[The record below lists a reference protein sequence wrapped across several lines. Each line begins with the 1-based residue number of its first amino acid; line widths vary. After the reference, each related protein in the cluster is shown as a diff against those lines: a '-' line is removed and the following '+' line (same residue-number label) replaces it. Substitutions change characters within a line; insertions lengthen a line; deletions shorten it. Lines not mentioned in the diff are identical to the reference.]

1 MHTSPVFGA
10 RLAINIL
17 STLAYLMTLSQLF
30 DKYMT
35 SSQVWHTLTAMPQYA
50 QLYKLRLSLGYSYS
64 IEKKNG
70 WETGCKF
77 RINCP
82 TFWTENEYILIIN
95 VEKVYAKFIP
105 THLGIKLTE

>member
-50 QLYKLRLSLGYSYS
+50 QLNKLRSSIGYSYS
-64 IEKKNG
+64 IEKKMA
-70 WETGCKF
+70 
-77 RINCP
+77 
-82 TFWTENEYILIIN
+82 
-95 VEKVYAKFIP
+95 EKQSANLESTVQLFELKMN
-105 THLGIKLTE
+105 TS

>member
-10 RLAINIL
+10 RLAINIV

-64 IEKKNG
+64 IEKKMA
-70 WETGCKF
+70 
-77 RINCP
+77 
-82 TFWTENEYILIIN
+82 
-95 VEKVYAKFIP
+95 EKQGANLESTVQLFELKMN
-105 THLGIKLTE
+105 TS

>member
-1 MHTSPVFGA
+1 MHTSSVFGA

-50 QLYKLRLSLGYSYS
+50 QLNKLRSSIGYSYS
-64 IEKKNG
+64 IEKKMA
-70 WETGCKF
+70 
-77 RINCP
+77 
-82 TFWTENEYILIIN
+82 
-95 VEKVYAKFIP
+95 EKQGANLESTVQLFELKMN
-105 THLGIKLTE
+105 TS

>member
-10 RLAINIL
+10 RLAINIV

-50 QLYKLRLSLGYSYS
+50 QLYKLRPSVGYSYS
-64 IEKKNG
+64 IEKKMA
-70 WETGCKF
+70 
-77 RINCP
+77 
-82 TFWTENEYILIIN
+82 
-95 VEKVYAKFIP
+95 EKQGANLESTVQLFELKMN
-105 THLGIKLTE
+105 TS

>member
-50 QLYKLRLSLGYSYS
+50 QLYKLRPSIGYSYS
-64 IEKKNG
+64 IEKKMA
-70 WETGCKF
+70 
-77 RINCP
+77 
-82 TFWTENEYILIIN
+82 
-95 VEKVYAKFIP
+95 EKQGANLESTVQLFELKMN
-105 THLGIKLTE
+105 TS

>member
-64 IEKKNG
+64 IEKKMA
-70 WETGCKF
+70 
-77 RINCP
+77 
-82 TFWTENEYILIIN
+82 
-95 VEKVYAKFIP
+95 EKQGANLESTVQLFELKMN
-105 THLGIKLTE
+105 TS

>member
-50 QLYKLRLSLGYSYS
+50 QLNKLRSSIGYSYS
-64 IEKKNG
+64 IEKKMA
-70 WETGCKF
+70 
-77 RINCP
+77 
-82 TFWTENEYILIIN
+82 
-95 VEKVYAKFIP
+95 EKQGANLESTVQLFELKMN
-105 THLGIKLTE
+105 TS

>member
-10 RLAINIL
+10 RLAINIV

-50 QLYKLRLSLGYSYS
+50 QLYKLRPSIGYSYS
-64 IEKKNG
+64 IEKKMA
-70 WETGCKF
+70 
-77 RINCP
+77 
-82 TFWTENEYILIIN
+82 
-95 VEKVYAKFIP
+95 EKQGANLESTVQLFELKMN
-105 THLGIKLTE
+105 TS